1 MVFPNKPYITL
12 EDPDVRRI
20 AAEDPRGFFDTIPY
34 GAIIDEVQR
43 LPDILSYI
51 QGIVDDND
59 CAGRFILTGSHQPQL
74 HHNIS
79 QTLAGRTALLTLLP
93 FSIAELRGYKKD
105 WNIFELSCMG
115 EFPRVHDK
123 GLNPQRYFSGYVQT
137 YIERDVRAL
146 INLKD
151 LESFQTFL
159 RLLAGRVGQLINYSS
174 ISNDVGVS
182 STTIKS
188 WVSVLKASFIVFE
201 LPPYFENIRKRLTKS
216 SKIYFCDVG
225 LACYLLG
232 IRNAEQ
238 LQRDRMRGGL
248 YENFVI
254 LEFLKDRLNRGLQPD
269 LHFYRDSH
277 GNEVDLIIRE
287 NGRLRPIEIKSAA
300 TFTPEFIKGI
310 DNFRKT
316 VGSISENGT
325 LCYNG
330 TKDIEFKG
338 TKVINPLLHTLQQ

>member
-1 MVFPNKPYITL
+1 MKTDRLLEKELRECAREYPVVTVLGPRQSGKTTLVKMVFPNKPYITL

-20 AAEDPRGFFDTIPY
+20 AAEDPRGFFDTIPD

-51 QGIVDDND
+51 QGIVDKND
-59 CAGRFILTGSHQPQL
+59 CAGQYILTGSHQQL
-74 HHNIS
+74 LHQNIS

-93 FSIAELRGYKKD
+93 FSIAELCGYKKD

-216 SKIYFCDVG
+216 SKI
-225 LACYLLG
+225 
-232 IRNAEQ
+232 
-238 LQRDRMRGGL
+238 
-248 YENFVI
+248 
-254 LEFLKDRLNRGLQPD
+254 
-269 LHFYRDSH
+269 S
-277 GNEVDLIIRE
+277 
-287 NGRLRPIEIKSAA
+287 SA
-300 TFTPEFIKGI
+300 
-310 DNFRKT
+310 
-316 VGSISENGT
+316 
-325 LCYNG
+325 
-330 TKDIEFKG
+330 
-338 TKVINPLLHTLQQ
+338 